1 MSELSSHKISAE
13 DKLRSAHDSQQR
25 IIRSME
31 NKQRA
36 LQSDLDNSKHE
47 LTTLQEEYNQYKV
60 GKRDECDWFTFL
72 FCIDLQLL

>member
-25 IIRSME
+25 VIRSME

-60 GKRDECDWFTFL
+60 S
-72 FCIDLQLL
+72 